1 MSALLARYGP
11 AESRAASLCLLG
23 RGNANGQLVR
33 GGLWNG
39 QQTRKASWSSLSSWR
54 RSCNGGKQSRS
65 GNGLERLQGWQD
77 AIQNQTPEEQEAN
90 NKMSHFIKGR
100 GFGLD
105 TSGPNDAD
113 KRQSKDQILPLKHGE
128 SSAEDLNNSQRPEHT
143 AERPRDDILPFGHQ
157 DPSSEDLGWSKSSDD
172 TFWDP
177 ASDSIGEYQHQ
188 NASARTA
195 APHKTELG
203 WSQQSEDMFWQSM
216 ASEEEDPAE
225 PDQELSDRI
234 FGSKVY
240 GSAVPVT
247 SEQSLKEQ
255 AANRPEP
262 LPYINYET
270 WLPWAIEDGDA
281 DKVARCLYT
290 AQNCLDYDFVNGIS
304 EATFTKILHVL
315 EPRNNVDKL
324 SQAYVLIGEHM
335 AKQMGLIPVNKLMM
349 EYTLLLQEI
358 VALRRQS
365 GHPLSRDQYSILLR
379 SAQDLGD
386 SRLATKALG
395 EMLEDGIE
403 PDVETYNTY
412 LGSFIWAGWNN
423 STARHRERV
432 INVNMLAR
440 DSKRMDMP
448 FANYHIGSPGGIKEK
463 AMEVLTV
470 MLDRGLEA
478 NEKTYCSIITAAAR
492 EGEIDTVQ
500 SILHRAWNIDAQ
512 KIMELTPGHADL
524 PKAKAL
530 PEDSQLYPTAKLL
543 WTLAHAFC
551 INNNIPKALRLV
563 DYVSR
568 EYDLAIPE
576 DTWSVLLEWTFVLA
590 RPRHGTTARD
600 GRKTGQLPQ
609 KSVQTLFDTMTAAP
623 YFVKPSMEMYNNIIV
638 SMYLRE
644 WPSKMLEIMEYAA
657 SLKAESRYTRDRA
670 WRHFTWFITQQE
682 RGQRYLPPPA
692 VVRRQYETAKVV
704 DSRNT
709 LWMKRWVRLILASME
724 DVHRRHKEGRTYS
737 EFHAFTFGT
746 VPRMLLNWR
755 EFAGARVE
763 YDLPTGVL
771 EIELQDEERKLQNA
785 LLREKIWHVREEAMA
800 KTGLLVGHG
809 LLGSFEGAVRE
820 GEVGGATT
828 RRLKKARRRAVGGD
842 GLGDFGWVSRD
853 KGGAGLVDEPHKP
866 SSSVQYQPPVFR

>member
-1 MSALLARYGP
+1 MGHFLKGMGWG
-11 AESRAASLCLLG
+11 LG
-23 RGNANGQLVR
+23 
-33 GGLWNG
+33 
-39 QQTRKASWSSLSSWR
+39 
-54 RSCNGGKQSRS
+54 
-65 GNGLERLQGWQD
+65 D
-77 AIQNQTPEEQEAN
+77 AVSKT
-90 NKMSHFIKGR
+90 
-100 GFGLD
+100 
-105 TSGPNDAD
+105 AD
-113 KRQSKDQILPLKHGE
+113 KGHRKDKILPLRHGE
-128 SSAEDLNNSQRPEHT
+128 SSADYSSESQRPKDML
-143 AERPRDDILPFGHQ
+143 ERSNDKTIPPGHR
-157 DPSSEDLGWSKSSDD
+157 DPSSEDFGRSKSSDD
-172 TFWDP
+172 TSWNL

-195 APHKTELG
+195 APDETELG

-216 ASEEEDPAE
+216 ASEENNPAE
-225 PDQELSDRI
+225 PEKELSERI
-234 FGSKVY
+234 FGSEVY
-240 GSAVPVT
+240 GSAVPVQT
-247 SEQSLKEQ
+247 KRSLKEQ

-262 LPYINYET
+262 LPYINYEA

-304 EATFTKILHVL
+304 EATFTQILHVL
-315 EPRNNVDKL
+315 EPRNNIDKL

-358 VALRRQS
+358 IALRRQS
-365 GHPLSRDQYSILLR
+365 GHPLSRDQYTILLR

-386 SRLATKALG
+386 SRLATRLLG
-395 EMLEDGIE
+395 ELLEDGIE

-423 STARHRERV
+423 STARYRERV

-492 EGEIDTVQ
+492 EGEIDTVN
-500 SILHRAWNIDAQ
+500 SILRRAWDIDVQ

-530 PEDSQLYPTAKLL
+530 PQDSQLYPTPKLL
-543 WTLAHAFC
+543 STLAHAFC

-568 EYDLAIPE
+568 EYDLAILE
-576 DTWSVLLEWTFVLA
+576 DTWSVLLEWTLVMA

-600 GRKTGQLPQ
+600 DRKTGQLPQ
-609 KSVQTLFDTMTAAP
+609 ASVQTLFDTMTTAP

-644 WPSKMLEIMEYAA
+644 WPTKMFEIMEHAA
-657 SLKAESRYTRDRA
+657 LLKAESKYVRDAA
-670 WRHFTWFITQQE
+670 WRHFIAQQKK
-682 RGQRYLPPPA
+682 GQRYLRLSS
-692 VVRRQYETAKVV
+692 VLRRRYETAKVV
-704 DSRNT
+704 DSRNS
-709 LWMKRWVRLILASME
+709 LWMKRWVRLFLASME
-724 DVHRRHKEGRTYS
+724 DMHRRHKEGRTYG

-746 VPRMLLNWR
+746 VPRMLLEWR

-771 EIELQDEERKLQNA
+771 EIELQNEKRKLQNA
-785 LLREKIWHVREEAMA
+785 VLREKIWYDREEAMA

-809 LLGSFEGAVRE
+809 LLNSYEGPVKE
-820 GEVGGATT
+820 GEVAGATT
-828 RRLKKARRRAVGGD
+828 RRLKKARRRAVGED
-842 GLGDFGWVSRD
+842 GLTSYHNSNWVSR
-853 KGGAGLVDEPHKP
+853 GAAGLVDEPHKP
-866 SSSVQYQPPVFR
+866 SSSVKYQPPLLR

>member
-1 MSALLARYGP
+1 VLDSSFSIWIQPSLAHDVLH
-11 AESRAASLCLLG
+11 ASL
-23 RGNANGQLVR
+23 A
-33 GGLWNG
+33 
-39 QQTRKASWSSLSSWR
+39 T
-54 RSCNGGKQSRS
+54 
-65 GNGLERLQGWQD
+65 
-77 AIQNQTPEEQEAN
+77 
-90 NKMSHFIKGR
+90 KM
-100 GFGLD
+100 
-105 TSGPNDAD
+105 PN
-113 KRQSKDQILPLKHGE
+113 
-128 SSAEDLNNSQRPEHT
+128 
-143 AERPRDDILPFGHQ
+143 
-157 DPSSEDLGWSKSSDD
+157 
-172 TFWDP
+172 
-177 ASDSIGEYQHQ
+177 
-188 NASARTA
+188 
-195 APHKTELG
+195 
-203 WSQQSEDMFWQSM
+203 
-216 ASEEEDPAE
+216 
-225 PDQELSDRI
+225 
-234 FGSKVY
+234 
-240 GSAVPVT
+240 
-247 SEQSLKEQ
+247 
-255 AANRPEP
+255 
-262 LPYINYET
+262 INYET
-270 WLPWAIEDGDA
+270 WLEWAIEDGDA

-324 SQAYVLIGEHM
+324 SQAYVMIGEHM
-335 AKQMGLIPVNKLMM
+335 AKQMGLIPVNKLMA

-365 GHPLSRDQYSILLR
+365 GHPLSRDQYFILLR

-386 SRLATKALG
+386 SRLAIRVLG
-395 EMLEDGIE
+395 ELLEDGIE
-403 PDVETYNTY
+403 PDVETYNMY

-432 INVNMLAR
+432 INVNMRAR
-440 DSKRMDMP
+440 DSKRMDIP

-500 SILHRAWNIDAQ
+500 SILRRGWDIDAQ
-512 KIMELTPGHADL
+512 KIMELAPGHADL
-524 PKAKAL
+524 PRAQAL
-530 PEDSQLYPTAKLL
+530 PEDSQLYPTSKLL

-590 RPRHGTTARD
+590 RPRHGTAARD
-600 GRKTGQLPQ
+600 DRKTGKLPQ
-609 KSVQTLFDTMTAAP
+609 KSVQTLFNTMTAAP
-623 YFVKPSMEMYNNIIV
+623 YFVEPSMEMYNNIIV

-644 WPSKMLEIMEYAA
+644 WPTKMFEIMEYAA
-657 SLKAESRYTRDRA
+657 SLKAESKHTRDRA
-670 WRHFTWFITQQE
+670 WRHFTWFVTQQE

-692 VVRRQYETAKVV
+692 AVRRQYETAKVV
-704 DSRNT
+704 DSRNS

-737 EFHAFTFGT
+737 RFHAFTYGT
-746 VPRMLLNWR
+746 VPRMLLDWR

-771 EIELQDEERKLQNA
+771 EIELQDEERKLQKA
-785 LLREKIWHVREEAMA
+785 LLREKIWYAREEAMA

-809 LLGSFEGAVRE
+809 LLSRYEGPVAE

-828 RRLKKARRRAVGGD
+828 RRLKKARRRAVGED

-853 KGGAGLVDEPHKP
+853 KGVHVAGRVDEPHKP